1 MATNDN
7 RCSMRMI
14 VGLGNPGK
22 DYIDTRHNAGFM
34 VVDQYASGLGLC
46 YSDEKRWKSK
56 ISKNGDCYLIKPQ
69 TYMNDSGVA
78 VGQVAAYYKIRPTEI
93 LVLYDDMDLPLGRLR
108 IRGSGSAGGHNGM
121 RSVINHLGT
130 QDFPRLRIGIGAGVK
145 GTVKHVLGK
154 FRDEERSE
162 LEKSV
167 KNAVLALAV
176 IIEQGLPEAMT
187 RFNSIVETEKKK
199 EDKKPLKAKDLL
211 PKTNLPAE
219 DKQIDNK

>member
-1 MATNDN
+1 
-7 RCSMRMI
+7 MRMI

-34 VVDQYASGLGLC
+34 VVDQYASSLGLC
-46 YSDEKRWKSK
+46 FSDEKRWKSK

-78 VGQVAAYYKIRPTEI
+78 VGQVAAYYKIRPKEI

-108 IRGSGSAGGHNGM
+108 IRASGSAGGHNGM

-130 QDFPRLRIGIGAGVK
+130 QDFPRLRIGIGACVK

-199 EDKKPLKAKDLL
+199 QDKKPLKAKDLL
-211 PKTNLPAE
+211 PQTNLPAE

>member
-14 VGLGNPGK
+14 VGLGNPGE
-22 DYIDTRHNAGFM
+22 DYINTRHNAGFM

-46 YSDEKRWKSK
+46 FSDEQRWKSK

-69 TYMNDSGVA
+69 TYMNESGVA
-78 VGQVAAYYKIRPTEI
+78 VGQMAAYYKIRPTEI

-187 RFNSIVETEKKK
+187 RFNSIVATEKKK
-199 EDKKPLKAKDLL
+199 QDKKPLKAKDLL

>member
-187 RFNSIVETEKKK
+187 RFNSIVATEKKK
-199 EDKKPLKAKDLL
+199 QDKKPLKAKDLL

>member
-34 VVDQYASGLGLC
+34 VLDQYASNLGLC
-46 YSDEKRWKSK
+46 FRDEKRWKSK

-78 VGQVAAYYKIRPTEI
+78 VGQVATYYKIRPTEI

-108 IRGSGSAGGHNGM
+108 IRASGSAGGHNGM

-162 LEKSV
+162 LEKSL

-199 EDKKPLKAKDLL
+199 QDKKPLNAKDLL

>member
-34 VVDQYASGLGLC
+34 VLDQYVSNLGLC
-46 YSDEKRWKSK
+46 FSDEKRWKSK

-69 TYMNDSGVA
+69 TYMNDSGIA
-78 VGQVAAYYKIRPTEI
+78 VGQVATYYKIRPTEI

-108 IRGSGSAGGHNGM
+108 IRASGSAGGHNGM

-199 EDKKPLKAKDLL
+199 QDK
-211 PKTNLPAE
+211 NH
-219 DKQIDNK
+219 

>member
-1 MATNDN
+1 
-7 RCSMRMI
+7 MI

-46 YSDEKRWKSK
+46 FSDEQRWKSK
-56 ISKNGDCYLIKPQ
+56 ISKHGDCYLIKPQ

-130 QDFPRLRIGIGAGVK
+130 QDFPRLRIGIGAGAK

-199 EDKKPLKAKDLL
+199 QDKKPLKAKDLL

>member
-46 YSDEKRWKSK
+46 FSDEQRWKSK

-187 RFNSIVETEKKK
+187 RFNSIVATEKKK
-199 EDKKPLKAKDLL
+199 QDKKPLKAKDLL

>member
-46 YSDEKRWKSK
+46 FSDEQRWKSK
-56 ISKNGDCYLIKPQ
+56 ISKHGDCYLIKPQ

-130 QDFPRLRIGIGAGVK
+130 QDFPRLRIGIGAGAK

-199 EDKKPLKAKDLL
+199 QDKKPLKAKDLL

>member
-69 TYMNDSGVA
+69 TYMNESGVA
-78 VGQVAAYYKIRPTEI
+78 VGQMAAYYKIRPTEI

-130 QDFPRLRIGIGAGVK
+130 QDFPRLRIGIGAGAK

>member
-1 MATNDN
+1 
-7 RCSMRMI
+7 MRMI

-69 TYMNDSGVA
+69 TYMNESGVA
-78 VGQVAAYYKIRPTEI
+78 VGQMAAYYKIRPTEI

-130 QDFPRLRIGIGAGVK
+130 QDFPRLRIGIGAGAK